1 MGVIMNPVSG
11 RLSRLLSGRA
21 CQFTP
26 YQNRH
31 PQFLSNEVVSAPR
44 KGTGGK
50 APLTAIFVWGLRRT
64 RTTKSR
70 IAPEVV
76 RRIVKATFPGG
87 GAVVLQLG
95 WWDGMN
101 EDAARITVENSGP
114 HRLPEAVFKAKV
126 DALIR
131 RIVTEFAQEEV
142 WLDYHRGTKRVS
154 SRSYRWK

>member
-26 YQNRH
+26 YSNRH
-31 PQFLSNEVVSAPR
+31 PQFLANAVVSVPR
-44 KGTGGK
+44 KGPLGK
-50 APLTAIFVWGLRRT
+50 APLTAVFVWGLRRT
-64 RTTKSR
+64 RSTKTR
-70 IAPEVV
+70 ISPEVV
-76 RRIVKATFPGG
+76 RRVVKASFPGG

-101 EDAARITVENSGP
+101 EDAARITIENSGQK
-114 HRLPEAVFKAKV
+114 RLSEATFKAKV
-126 DALIR
+126 DSLIR
-131 RIVTEFAQEEV
+131 RIVTQYAQEEV
-142 WLDYHRGTKRVS
+142 WLDYYRGTKRVS

>member
-1 MGVIMNPVSG
+1 MSVIMNPVSG
-11 RLSRLLSGRA
+11 RLSRLLAGRA
-21 CQFTP
+21 CGFTP
-26 YQNRH
+26 YGHRH
-31 PQFLSNEVVSAPR
+31 PQFLSNAVVSVPR

-50 APLTAIFVWGLRRT
+50 APLTAVFVWGLRRT

-76 RRIVKATFPGG
+76 RRVVKATFPSG

-101 EDAARITVENSGP
+101 EDAARITVENSGQK
-114 HRLPEAVFKAKV
+114 RLPEIIFKLRV

-131 RIVTEFAQEEV
+131 RIVTEYAQEEV
-142 WLDYHRGTKRVS
+142 WLDYYRGTRRVS